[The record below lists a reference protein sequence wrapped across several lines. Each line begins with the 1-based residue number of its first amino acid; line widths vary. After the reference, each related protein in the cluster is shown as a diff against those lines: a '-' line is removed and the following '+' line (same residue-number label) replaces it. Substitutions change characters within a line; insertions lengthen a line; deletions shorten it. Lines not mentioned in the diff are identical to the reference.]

1 MGTSSANGGLN
12 GELERSSTAPWE
24 RGGDSGAAAEPAQ
37 PVTGAAEANSG
48 NSGAG
53 GKQAEGGNKTQAGK
67 KNGKG
72 SSSDRSKAWM
82 LLDRSG
88 SMSGLEV
95 AVVHGVN
102 GFMAE
107 QAALGGK
114 CKVTLV
120 QFDSEEPFEILADA
134 VSVNKACPLSV
145 EQYRPRAATPLL
157 DAIGSLIGRADE
169 RAKRRRTA
177 GKEPEDQTVLIVTDG
192 LENAST
198 DFAWADIHRLI
209 SSRREQGWAFVFMGA
224 NQDSYFEGTRLG
236 VEPGNVQ
243 NYEASDEGVG
253 EAFASASRAYSERRT
268 MHATVGLA
276 PDDDNF
282 FRGVREAEEGMRR
295 RSQGR

>member
-1 MGTSSANGGLN
+1 MGTSSINGGLN

-24 RGGDSGAAAEPAQ
+24 RGSDGTTASAGEPNA
-37 PVTGAAEANSG
+37 TGAPRAKSG
-48 NSGAG
+48 
-53 GKQAEGGNKTQAGK
+53 KTAKGGK

-72 SSSDRSKAWM
+72 STSDRSKAWM

-102 GFMAE
+102 GLIAE
-107 QAALGGK
+107 QAALPGK
-114 CKVTLV
+114 CKITLV
-120 QFDSEEPFEILADA
+120 QFESEDPFEILADA
-134 VSVNKACPLSV
+134 VPVNKACPLSV

-169 RAKRRRTA
+169 RAKRRSKS
-177 GKEPEDQTVLIVTDG
+177 GKAPEDQTVVIVTDG

-224 NQDSYFEGTRLG
+224 NQDSYFEGARLG
-236 VEPGNVQ
+236 VRPGNVQ

-253 EAFASASRAYSERRT
+253 EAFASVSRAYSERRA
-268 MHATVGLA
+268 MHASVGSA
-276 PDDDNF
+276 PDDDF
-282 FRGVREAEEGMRR
+282 FGGVREAEEGMRR
-295 RSQGR
+295 RSA

>member
-1 MGTSSANGGLN
+1 MGTSSTNGGLN

-24 RGGDSGAAAEPAQ
+24 RDDESGAAAEPAQ
-37 PVTGAAEANSG
+37 QAAGTAEVNSG
-48 NSGAG
+48 DSGVG
-53 GKQAEGGNKTQAGK
+53 GKQTTSGK

-72 SSSDRSKAWM
+72 STSDRSKAWM

-102 GFMAE
+102 GLIAE
-107 QAALGGK
+107 QAALPGK
-114 CKVTLV
+114 CKITLV
-120 QFDSEEPFEILADA
+120 QFDSEDPFEILADA
-134 VSVNKACPLSV
+134 VPVNKACPLSV

-169 RAKRRRTA
+169 RAKRRSKS
-177 GKEPEDQTVLIVTDG
+177 GKAPEDQTVVIVTDG

-224 NQDSYFEGTRLG
+224 NQDSYFEGARLG
-236 VEPGNVQ
+236 VRPGNVQ

-253 EAFASASRAYSERRT
+253 EAFASVSRAYSERRA
-268 MHATVGLA
+268 MHASVGSA
-276 PDDDNF
+276 PDDDF
-282 FRGVREAEEGMRR
+282 FGGVREAEEGMRR
-295 RSQGR
+295 RSA

>member
-1 MGTSSANGGLN
+1 MGTSSTNGGLN

-24 RGGDSGAAAEPAQ
+24 RGGDRTTASAGEPNA
-37 PVTGAAEANSG
+37 TGAPRAKSG
-48 NSGAG
+48 
-53 GKQAEGGNKTQAGK
+53 KTAKGGK

-72 SSSDRSKAWM
+72 STSDRSKAWM

-102 GFMAE
+102 GLIAE
-107 QAALGGK
+107 QAALPGK
-114 CKVTLV
+114 CKITLV
-120 QFDSEEPFEILADA
+120 QFDSEDPFEILADA
-134 VSVNKACPLSV
+134 VPVNKACPLSV

-157 DAIGSLIGRADE
+157 DAIGSLIRRADE
-169 RAKRRRTA
+169 RAKRRRKA
-177 GKEPEDQTVLIVTDG
+177 GKAPEDQTVVIVTDG

-198 DFAWADIHRLI
+198 DFTWADIHRLI

-224 NQDSYFEGTRLG
+224 NQDSYFEGARLG

-253 EAFASASRAYSERRT
+253 EAFASVSRAYSERRA
-268 MHATVGLA
+268 MNATVGLA
-276 PDDDNF
+276 PDDDDF
-282 FRGVREAEEGMRR
+282 FGGVREAEEGMQR
-295 RSQGR
+295 RSQGG

>member
-1 MGTSSANGGLN
+1 MGTSSTDGGLN
-12 GELERSSTAPWE
+12 GQLERSETAPWE
-24 RGGDSGAAAEPAQ
+24 RGSESATAPAGVPQ
-37 PVTGAAEANSG
+37 PTGASTAKGS
-48 NSGAG
+48 
-53 GKQAEGGNKTQAGK
+53 K
-67 KNGKG
+67 KSRKG

-102 GFMAE
+102 GLIAE
-107 QAALGGK
+107 QAALPGK
-114 CKVTLV
+114 CKITLV
-120 QFDSEEPFEILADA
+120 QFDSEDPFEILADA
-134 VSVNKACPLSV
+134 VPVNKACPLSV

-169 RAKRRRTA
+169 RAKRRRKA
-177 GKEPEDQTVLIVTDG
+177 GKAPEDHTVVIVTDG

-198 DFAWADIHRLI
+198 DFTWADIHRLI

-224 NQDSYFEGTRLG
+224 NQDSYFEGARLG
-236 VEPGNVQ
+236 VESGNVQ
-243 NYEASDEGVG
+243 NYEASEEGVG
-253 EAFASASRAYSERRT
+253 EAFASVSRAYSERRA

-282 FRGVREAEEGMRR
+282 FGGVREAEEGMRR
-295 RSQGR
+295 RSA

>member
-1 MGTSSANGGLN
+1 MASDAQQAKSSKKAK
-12 GELERSSTAPWE
+12 
-24 RGGDSGAAAEPAQ
+24 
-37 PVTGAAEANSG
+37 
-48 NSGAG
+48 G
-53 GKQAEGGNKTQAGK
+53 GKKS
-67 KNGKG
+67 GKG
-72 SSSDRSKAWM
+72 STSDRSKAWM

-107 QAALGGK
+107 QAALPDK

-120 QFDSEEPFEILADA
+120 QFDSEEPFEVLADA
-134 VSVNKACPLSV
+134 VPVKKASALSV
-145 EQYRPRAATPLL
+145 EQYCPRAATPLL

-169 RAKRRRTA
+169 RAKRRRKA
-177 GKEPEDQTVLIVTDG
+177 GKEPEDQTVLIVSDG

-198 DFAWADIHRLI
+198 DFTWADIHRLV

-224 NQDSYFEGTRLG
+224 NQDSYFEGARLG

-253 EAFASASRAYSERRT
+253 EAFASVSRAYSERRT
-268 MHATVGLA
+268 RHSTVGLT
-276 PDDDNF
+276 PDNDDF
-282 FRGVREAEEGMRR
+282 FGGVREAEEGMRR
-295 RSQGR
+295 RSQ

>member
-1 MGTSSANGGLN
+1 MGSTSTNGTANGQ
-12 GELERSSTAPWE
+12 LERSSTAPWE
-24 RGGDSGAAAEPAQ
+24 RGGDGATSAGDVQQARSSQKAK
-37 PVTGAAEANSG
+37 
-48 NSGAG
+48 G
-53 GKQAEGGNKTQAGK
+53 GKKSGQQGQKGS
-67 KNGKG
+67 GKG
-72 SSSDRSKAWM
+72 PTSDRSKVWM

-107 QAALGGK
+107 QAALPGK

-134 VSVNKACPLSV
+134 VPVNKACPLSV

-169 RAKRRRTA
+169 RAKRRRKA
-177 GKEPEDQTVLIVTDG
+177 GKEPEDQTVVIVTDG

-198 DFAWADIHRLI
+198 DFTWADIHRLI

-224 NQDSYFEGTRLG
+224 NQDSYFEGARLG

-253 EAFASASRAYSERRT
+253 EAFASVSRAYSERRT
-268 MHATVGLA
+268 MHSTVGLT
-276 PDDDNF
+276 PDNDEF
-282 FRGVREAEEGMRR
+282 FGGVREAEEGMRR
-295 RSQGR
+295 RAQ

>member
-1 MGTSSANGGLN
+1 MDSTSTNGTANGQ
-12 GELERSSTAPWE
+12 LERSSTAPWE
-24 RGGDSGAAAEPAQ
+24 RGGDGAASASGAQ
-37 PVTGAAEANSG
+37 
-48 NSGAG
+48 
-53 GKQAEGGNKTQAGK
+53 QAKSSK
-67 KNGKG
+67 KAKGSKKSGKG
-72 SSSDRSKAWM
+72 STSDRSKVWM

-88 SMSGLEV
+88 SMSGLEL

-107 QAALGGK
+107 QAALPGK

-120 QFDSEEPFEILADA
+120 QFDSEEPFEVLADA
-134 VSVNKACPLSV
+134 VPVNKASALSV

-169 RAKRRRTA
+169 RAKRRRKA
-177 GKEPEDQTVLIVTDG
+177 GKEPEDQTVVIVSDG

-198 DFAWADIHRLI
+198 DFSWADIHLLV
-209 SSRREQGWAFVFMGA
+209 SNRREQGWAFVFMGS
-224 NQDSYFEGTRLG
+224 NQDSYFEGARLG

-253 EAFASASRAYSERRT
+253 EAFASVSRAYSERRA

-276 PDDDNF
+276 PDNDDF
-282 FRGVREAEEGMRR
+282 FGGVREAEEGMRR
-295 RSQGR
+295 RSQ

>member
-1 MGTSSANGGLN
+1 MGTSSTNGGLN

-24 RGGDSGAAAEPAQ
+24 RGGESATSTAGAPDA
-37 PVTGAAEANSG
+37 TGTSKAKGS
-48 NSGAG
+48 
-53 GKQAEGGNKTQAGK
+53 K
-67 KNGKG
+67 KNPKG
-72 SSSDRSKAWM
+72 STSDRSKAWM

-102 GFMAE
+102 GLIAE
-107 QAALGGK
+107 QAALSGK
-114 CKVTLV
+114 CKITLV
-120 QFDSEEPFEILADA
+120 QFDSEDPFEILADA

-169 RAKRRRTA
+169 RAKRRRKA
-177 GKEPEDQTVLIVTDG
+177 GKQPEDQTVVIVTDG

-198 DFAWADIHRLI
+198 DFTWADIHRLI

-224 NQDSYFEGTRLG
+224 NQDSYFEGARLG

-253 EAFASASRAYSERRT
+253 EAFASVSRAYSERRA
-268 MHATVGLA
+268 MHATVGIA

-282 FRGVREAEEGMRR
+282 FGGVREAEEGMRQ
-295 RSQGR
+295 RSA

>member
-1 MGTSSANGGLN
+1 MGTSSTNGGLN

-24 RGGDSGAAAEPAQ
+24 RGGDGTTASAGEPNA
-37 PVTGAAEANSG
+37 TGAPRA
-48 NSGAG
+48 
-53 GKQAEGGNKTQAGK
+53 KTAKGGK
-67 KNGKG
+67 KNGKV
-72 SSSDRSKAWM
+72 STSDRSKAWM

-102 GFMAE
+102 GLIAE
-107 QAALGGK
+107 QAALPGK
-114 CKVTLV
+114 CRVTLV
-120 QFDSEEPFEILADA
+120 QFDSQDPFEILADA
-134 VSVNKACPLSV
+134 VPVNKACPLSV

-169 RAKRRRTA
+169 RAKRRRKA
-177 GKEPEDQTVLIVTDG
+177 GKAPEDQTVVIVTDG

-224 NQDSYFEGTRLG
+224 NQDSYFEGARLG
-236 VEPGNVQ
+236 VRPGNVQ

-253 EAFASASRAYSERRT
+253 EAFASVSRAYSERRA
-268 MHATVGLA
+268 MHATVGSA
-276 PDDDNF
+276 PDDDF
-282 FRGVREAEEGMRR
+282 FGGVREAEEGMRR
-295 RSQGR
+295 RSA